1 MRGKKILDQ
10 KTILKPGS
18 VCSATGIDPYPRA
31 IRKGEKLGYYCDM
44 SNLTLEFSE
53 EEIQEVTNAYRVLQ
67 KFLDKII
74 SPNELY
80 TEEFLKGL
88 SEAEEQVVTKE
99 FTEVKDLAGFI
110 Q

>member
-1 MRGKKILDQ
+1 MRGKNILDQ
-10 KTILKPGS
+10 EAILKPGS
-18 VCSATGIDPYPRA
+18 VYLATGINPYPRA
-31 IRKGEKLGYYCDM
+31 IRKGEKFGYHSDM
-44 SNLTLEFSE
+44 SNVTLEFSE

-88 SEAEEQVVTKE
+88 SEAEEQIVTKE